1 MHNPPGEGNALTVPH
16 DAPDVLKHEE
26 KHLNEE
32 EPLTNPWLLMIVL
45 VVTIGIMAAT
55 AEFVSAA

>member
-1 MHNPPGEGNALTVPH
+1 MHNPPGEGNALTVAH

-26 KHLNEE
+26 KHLTEE
-32 EPLTNPWLLMIVL
+32 EPLTNPWLMMIVL